1 MTDLIQHLFSTAT
14 EEEIKQAKAQAEML
28 INAKRNEYKN
38 KLEIKT
44 EITSNH
50 PDVEVE
56 IF

>member
-1 MTDLIQHLFSTAT
+1 MDYIKKLYETLSPS
-14 EEEIKQAKAQAEML
+14 EILQAKQEAEML